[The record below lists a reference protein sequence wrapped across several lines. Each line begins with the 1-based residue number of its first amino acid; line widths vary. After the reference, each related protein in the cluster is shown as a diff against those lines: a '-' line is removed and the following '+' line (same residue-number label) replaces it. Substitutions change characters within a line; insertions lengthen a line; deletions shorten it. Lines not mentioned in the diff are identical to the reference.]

1 MDVGDCRGL
10 KTTRLHVARDAIK
23 KKKRQRNRNKPLLA
37 HTHVFIFFKARGVE
51 KGVP

>member
-23 KKKRQRNRNKPLLA
+23 KKKKTETETNLY
-37 HTHVFIFFKARGVE
+37 
-51 KGVP
+51 